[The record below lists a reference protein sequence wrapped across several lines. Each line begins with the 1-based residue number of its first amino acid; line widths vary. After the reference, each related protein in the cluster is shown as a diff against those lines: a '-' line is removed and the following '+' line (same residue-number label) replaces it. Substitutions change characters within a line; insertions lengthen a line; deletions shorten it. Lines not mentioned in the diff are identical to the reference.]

1 MTLLFLDTETT
12 GLTSQDQILEVAGFL
27 TDDDGLNPREHF
39 REVIGLTARGDHRL
53 NTNAYV
59 KSMHRKSGL
68 LDELQYITNL
78 DYAARLDSVLK
89 LIRAMTDKNTELA
102 GFSVHFDARMLL
114 SAWRQDDWKGATG
127 MSYRYLDVSSV
138 VRAVKEATGIDC
150 RPATDV
156 VHRALDDAEAARL
169 TYVACLQV
177 MRERHVI
184 S

>member
-1 MTLLFLDTETT
+1 MLLFLDTETT

-27 TDDDGLNPREHF
+27 TDDDGLNAREHF
-39 REVIGLTARGDHRL
+39 REVIGLTARGNDRL
-53 NTNAYV
+53 YDDAYV
-59 KSMHRKSGL
+59 RGMHRKSGL
-68 LDELQYITNL
+68 LDELPKLWDSEYTVKMNQLLDHIKKLTNS
-78 DYAARLDSVLK
+78 R
-89 LIRAMTDKNTELA
+89 TQLA
-102 GFSVHFDARMLL
+102 GFSVHFDAKMLL
-114 SAWRQDDWKGATG
+114 NAWRQYDWKSATG
-127 MSYRYLDVSSV
+127 MSFRYLDVSSV

-156 VHRALDDAEAARL
+156 VHRAMDDAEAARL